1 MSNAHDIILRP
12 VLTEKTYQDM
22 SEKRYAFIVHPDAN
36 RTAVKQAI
44 EEIFNVEVAKVNIV
58 NTLGK
63 IKRQGLTKRPQG
75 FSEKGVCGFEETS
88 APIEFFEGMAQ

>member
-63 IKRQGLTKRPQG
+63 IKRQGLTKSRRA
-75 FSEKGVCGFEETS
+75 SLKKAYVVLKETS

>member
-1 MSNAHDIILRP
+1 MSNAHDIVLRP

-58 NTLGK
+58 NTRGK
-63 IKRQGLTKRPQG
+63 NSRQGQAKGRGDSRTQG
-75 FSEKGVCGFEETS
+75 CGVL
-88 APIEFFEGMAQ
+88 

>member
-44 EEIFNVEVAKVNIV
+44 EK
-58 NTLGK
+58 
-63 IKRQGLTKRPQG
+63 
-75 FSEKGVCGFEETS
+75 FS
-88 APIEFFEGMAQ
+88 M